1 MIIKKIKKEEI
12 KDLNNIKEIIVKED
26 NNIQNYQIV
35 DNYRYINK
43 SKIEVFVNEKCL
55 VDNKG
60 YFYRVSKLNLYH
72 NLEFFL
78 KYDEGYSKTKIMKY
92 FNFALVNNK
101 KYIIMIISNNGI
113 KSISII
119 INTDETT
126 LNKHLKYWISEDNNN
141 IILKMFLL
149 DSLDLISSLIKI

>member
-1 MIIKKIKKEEI
+1 MIII
-12 KDLNNIKEIIVKED
+12 D
-26 NNIQNYQIV
+26 
-35 DNYRYINK
+35 
-43 SKIEVFVNEKCL
+43 NEKCL
-55 VDNKG
+55 VDNEG

-72 NLEFFL
+72 NLEFFV

>member
-35 DNYRYINK
+35 DNYKYINK
-43 SKIEVFVNEKCL
+43 SKTEVIVNEKCL
-55 VDNKG
+55 IDNKG
-60 YFYRVSKLNLYH
+60 YFYRVSKLHLYD
-72 NLEFFL
+72 NLEFFV

-92 FNFALVNNK
+92 FNFSLVNNK

>member
-1 MIIKKIKKEEI
+1 
-12 KDLNNIKEIIVKED
+12 
-26 NNIQNYQIV
+26 
-35 DNYRYINK
+35 
-43 SKIEVFVNEKCL
+43 
-55 VDNKG
+55 
-60 YFYRVSKLNLYH
+60 
-72 NLEFFL
+72 
-78 KYDEGYSKTKIMKY
+78 
-92 FNFALVNNK
+92 
-101 KYIIMIISNNGI
+101 MIISNNGI